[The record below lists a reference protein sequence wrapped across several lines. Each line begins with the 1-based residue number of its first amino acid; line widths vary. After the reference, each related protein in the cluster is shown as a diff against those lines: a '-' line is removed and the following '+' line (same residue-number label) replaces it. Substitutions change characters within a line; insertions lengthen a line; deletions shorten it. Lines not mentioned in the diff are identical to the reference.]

1 MSIDD
6 LVKIFNL
13 KKPDYLKIDVDGIE
27 HLILQGGKET
37 LSNSKSI
44 LIEITDSFIDQSSIC
59 YKILN
64 ENNFSKIENKYST
77 ENNLTQNQIW
87 IKKN

>member
-13 KKPDYLKIDVDGIE
+13 KKPDILKIDVDGIE

-59 YKILN
+59 YKI
-64 ENNFSKIENKYST
+64 ST
-77 ENNLTQNQIW
+77 TCPI
-87 IKKN
+87 

>member
-6 LVKIFNL
+6 LVKIFNI

-59 YKILN
+59 YKIQTKIISVK
-64 ENNFSKIENKYST
+64 SKINIRQK
-77 ENNLTQNQIW
+77 I
-87 IKKN
+87 I